1 MSGRTDELKGLLNL
15 RPHPEGGWFAEHHRA
30 PARVRVDAQEGDRA
44 ASTSIYY
51 LLEEGDAS
59 RPHRIR
65 SDETWHFYEG
75 APLVLHEE
83 DSAGS
88 ATITLLAPPPAGA
101 YALTVPAGHWMAA
114 RSTGEYTL
122 AGCTVAPGFE
132 FEDLE
137 YRDPPPRRPETL
149 FADPPDGGRTKGRPE

>member
-1 MSGRTDELKGLLNL
+1 
-15 RPHPEGGWFAEHHRA
+15 
-30 PARVRVDAQEGDRA
+30 VDASGVERA
-44 ASTSIYY
+44 ASTAILY

-75 APLVLHEE
+75 APLVLHEQ
-83 DSAGS
+83 DPSGS
-88 ATITLLAPPPAGA
+88 ATTTLLVPPPQGA
-101 YALTVPAGHWMAA
+101 YARTVPAGHWMAA

-137 YRDPPPRRPETL
+137 FLEPAGPGQRDPHG
-149 FADPPDGGRTKGRPE
+149 A